1 MNEQV
6 PNRYSINLS
15 RCLNILEHKI
25 SGMKTH
31 DCHVFFERLLSL
43 TMREVLPKEIC
54 DALIEVS
61 IFFRES
67 CAKVLKE

>member
-1 MNEQV
+1 MNVQV
-6 PNRYSINLS
+6 PDGYSANLL

-25 SGMKTH
+25 LCMKTH
-31 DCHVFFERLLSL
+31 DRHVFSERLLSL

-61 IFFRES
+61 TFLRES
-67 CAKVLKE
+67 CAKVLG